1 MKTATAFMERFLF
14 IIALS
19 SFVVIAGPGGTAA
32 YGQETLPEKIKAA
45 VERSPLPGQDKAE
58 LLDAAGRALRA
69 GIPADDVEIIISRGR
84 ERGVGAGATRELI
97 DTAVKAREKGLPVRA
112 VLNRIEQGLSKGV
125 PPDKIAAASRN
136 LSEKLST
143 AQPIVGEL
151 IGRGLKSGG
160 DKDREYAVETVA
172 RALERSIPADT
183 IARTG
188 RQVNERRGSVVLFDK
203 AVHTLTS
210 LTENGMPVESASRL
224 VRSAVERGFTE
235 KDLGKMERDV
245 VEGLGKGKRMDD
257 VVRSTESGISHEG
270 KGEDRGS
277 DRGRGGSRESGSE
290 RGKDKDRDTDRGDR
304 GGSGDRGGKGGSH
317 GQ

>member
-1 MKTATAFMERFLF
+1 MKTAIAFVERFIF
-14 IIALS
+14 IIVLS
-19 SFVVIAGPGGTAA
+19 SFVAIAGQGGTAA

-45 VERSPLPGQDKAE
+45 VERSPLPDQGKAE
-58 LLDAAGRALRA
+58 LLDTAGRALRA

-97 DTAVKAREKGLPVRA
+97 DTAVKAREKGLPVRP

-143 AQPIVGEL
+143 AQPIVGEF
-151 IGRGLKSGG
+151 IGRGLKSGS

-210 LTENGMPVESASRL
+210 LTENGMPMESASRL

-257 VVRSTESGISHEG
+257 VVRSTESGISHER

-290 RGKDKDRDTDRGDR
+290 RGKDRDKDKDRDTDRGDR
-304 GGSGDRGGKGGSH
+304 GGKGGSH

>member
-1 MKTATAFMERFLF
+1 MKTAIAFMERFLF
-14 IIALS
+14 IIVLS

-32 YGQETLPEKIKAA
+32 YGQETLPGNIKEA
-45 VERSPLPGQDKAE
+45 VERSPLPDQGKAE

-69 GIPADDVEIIISRGR
+69 GIPADDVEIILSRGR

-97 DTAVKAREKGLPVRA
+97 DTAVKAREKGLPVRP
-112 VLNRIEQGLSKGV
+112 VLNRIEEGLSKGV

-151 IGRGLKSGG
+151 IGRGLKSGS

-172 RALERSIPADT
+172 RALERSVPADT

-257 VVRSTESGISHEG
+257 VVRSTESGISHER

-290 RGKDKDRDTDRGDR
+290 RGKDKDTDR
-304 GGSGDRGGKGGSH
+304 GDRGGKGGSH

>member
-1 MKTATAFMERFLF
+1 MKTAIASIERVLF
-14 IIALS
+14 IIVLS
-19 SFVVIAGPGGTAA
+19 SFVVIAGPGGTST

-45 VERSPLPGQDKAE
+45 VERSPLPGQGKAE

-69 GIPADDVEIIISRGR
+69 GIPADDVEIIISRGG
-84 ERGVGAGATRELI
+84 EKGVGAGTTRELI
-97 DTAVKAREKGLPVRA
+97 DTAVKAREKGLPVRP

-136 LSEKLST
+136 LSEKLSA

-151 IGRGLKSGG
+151 IGRGLKSGSE
-160 DKDREYAVETVA
+160 KDGEYAVETVA

-188 RQVNERRGSVVLFDK
+188 KQVKERRGSVGLFDK

-210 LTENGMPVESASRL
+210 LTENGMPLESASRL
-224 VRSAVERGFTE
+224 VRSAVDRGFTE
-235 KDLGKMERDV
+235 KDLSKMERDV

-257 VVRSTESGISHEG
+257 VVRSTESGISHERT
-270 KGEDRGS
+270 GEDRGS
-277 DRGRGGSRESGSE
+277 DRERGGSRESGPE
-290 RGKDKDRDTDRGDR
+290 R
-304 GGSGDRGGKGGSH
+304 GGSGGRDGNHGGKDGDHGGSGKGGSH

>member
-1 MKTATAFMERFLF
+1 MKTAIAFRDELLF
-14 IIALS
+14 IILLLS
-19 SFVVIAGPGGTAA
+19 YVMIAGPGGAPA
-32 YGQETLPEKIKAA
+32 YGQEELPGKIREA
-45 VERSPLPGQDKAE
+45 VERSPLPGQAKAE

-97 DTAVKAREKGLPVRA
+97 DTAVKAREKGLPIRP

-136 LSEKLST
+136 LSEKLEA
-143 AQPIVGEL
+143 AQPIVNEL
-151 IGRGLKSGG
+151 IGSGVPSG
-160 DKDREYAVETVA
+160 ADREREYAVETVA

-183 IARTG
+183 IKRTG
-188 RQVNERRGSVVLFDK
+188 KQVRERRGSVVLFDK

-224 VRSAVERGFTE
+224 VRSAVERGLTE

-245 VEGLGKGKRMDD
+245 VEGLEKGKRMDD
-257 VVRSTESGISHEG
+257 VIKSSESEIKGDRKRGGGSRDDRDVRRDDGRNDRSGGFRDS
-270 KGEDRGS
+270 GS
-277 DRGRGGSRESGSE
+277 DRVREP
-290 RGKDKDRDTDRGDR
+290 
-304 GGSGDRGGKGGSH
+304 DRGGKGKDH
-317 GQ
+317 

>member
-1 MKTATAFMERFLF
+1 MKTPIAILDRFLF
-14 IIALS
+14 IIVLA
-19 SFVVIAGPGGTAA
+19 SFAVIAGPGGTAV
-32 YGQETLPEKIKAA
+32 YGQETLPEKIKTA
-45 VERSPLPGQDKAE
+45 VELSPLPGQGKAE

-84 ERGVGAGATRELI
+84 ERGVGAGTTRELI
-97 DTAVKAREKGLPVRA
+97 DTAVKAREKGLPVRP

-136 LSEKLST
+136 LSEKLSA

-151 IGRGLKSGG
+151 IGRGLKSGA

-172 RALERSIPADT
+172 RALERSIPADA

-188 RQVNERRGSVVLFDK
+188 RQVKERQGSVVLFDK

-210 LTENGMPVESASRL
+210 LTENGMPMESASRL

-257 VVRSTESGISHEG
+257 VVRSTESGISHER
-270 KGEDRGS
+270 KGDDHGS
-277 DRGRGGSRESGSE
+277 DRGRGSPRESGP
-290 RGKDKDRDTDRGDR
+290 DR
-304 GGSGDRGGKGGSH
+304 GGSGGRDGDHSGSGKGGSH

>member
-1 MKTATAFMERFLF
+1 MKTAIAFVERFLF

-125 PPDKIAAASRN
+125 SPDKIAAASRN

-151 IGRGLKSGG
+151 IGRGLKSGS

-188 RQVNERRGSVVLFDK
+188 RQVKERLGSVVLFDK

-210 LTENGMPVESASRL
+210 LTENGMPIESASRL

-257 VVRSTESGISHEG
+257 VVRSTESGISHER

-290 RGKDKDRDTDRGDR
+290 RGKDKDTDRS
-304 GGSGDRGGKGGSH
+304 GSGDRGGKGGSH

>member
-14 IIALS
+14 IVVLS
-19 SFVVIAGPGGTAA
+19 SFVMIAGPGGTAA

-45 VERSPLPGQDKAE
+45 VERSSLPGQGKAE

-84 ERGVGAGATRELI
+84 ERGVGAGTTRELI
-97 DTAVKAREKGLPVRA
+97 DTAVTAREKGLPVRP

-136 LSEKLST
+136 LSEKLSA
-143 AQPIVGEL
+143 AQPIVREL
-151 IGRGLKSGG
+151 IGSGVRPG
-160 DKDREYAVETVA
+160 ADKDREYAVETVA
-172 RALERSIPADT
+172 RALERSISAET

-188 RQVNERRGSVVLFDK
+188 RQVKERQGSVVLFDK

-257 VVRSTESGISHEG
+257 VVRSTESGISHER
-270 KGEDRGS
+270 KGE
-277 DRGRGGSRESGSE
+277 DRGRGGSHESGSE
-290 RGKDKDRDTDRGDR
+290 RGKDTDRGDH
-304 GGSGDRGGKGGSH
+304 GGSGDHGGKGGSH